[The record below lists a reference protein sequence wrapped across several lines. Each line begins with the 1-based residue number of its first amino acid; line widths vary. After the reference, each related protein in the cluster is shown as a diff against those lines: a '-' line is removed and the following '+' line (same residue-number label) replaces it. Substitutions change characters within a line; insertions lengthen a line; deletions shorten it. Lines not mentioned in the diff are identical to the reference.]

1 MTVDVSGRLQRG
13 RESYGR
19 RSWAE
24 AFRALSQIDACGPL
38 GVEDLERLAT
48 SAYLIGRD
56 DDYLK
61 TLERV
66 HQAHLETDNNE
77 RAARTAFWLGLR
89 LIFRGEMGPATG
101 WFGRARRLLDEH
113 ARDCVEKGYLMLPLV
128 EQQLRGGNWAE
139 ASDLAAQAAAI
150 GSRFRDPE
158 LVSIA
163 LHLQGRA
170 LLRSQKVEQGLAL
183 LDESM
188 VSVTAGELSPI
199 VTGLVYC
206 SVIDACQQVYAFR
219 RAGEWTAALAR
230 WCAEQPE
237 LVAFTDQCL
246 VHRSEILQLHGSWN
260 DAIEEARRACTR
272 FANRDDQRISAA
284 AYYQQGEVHRL
295 RGEFAEAEAAYRN
308 ASQWG
313 WEPQPGLALLRLA
326 QDRLDAAA
334 AALRRALDAT
344 TDPLKRAKL
353 LPAQVEVMLAAR
365 DSGEAHAACSEL
377 ETIAEGYGADV
388 LRASAAYAR
397 AAIELD
403 EGKPRDALSTLQRA
417 REAWQEAPHFAACIR
432 VGVARA
438 CRALGDE
445 EGAEM
450 ELEAARAAF
459 ERLGA
464 VPDIARIDA
473 IAAAD
478 EREPS
483 HGLSARELQVLR
495 LLASGKTNKAIAADL
510 SLSERTVDRHVS
522 NIFNKLDV
530 PTRTAATAY
539 AYQHKLI

>member
-1 MTVDVSGRLQRG
+1 MNVDVSAGLRQGRD
-13 RESYGR
+13 SFGR

-24 AFRALSQIDACGPL
+24 AYRALSQIDGAEPL
-38 GVEDLERLAT
+38 AVEDLECLAT
-48 SAYLIGRD
+48 AAYLIGRD
-56 DDYLK
+56 EDYLK
-61 TLERV
+61 SLERA
-66 HQAHLETDNNE
+66 HHAHLTAGNSE
-77 RAARTAFWLGLR
+77 RAARCAFWIGLR
-89 LIFRGEMGPATG
+89 LVFRGEMGPATG
-101 WFGRARRLLDEH
+101 WFGRARRLLEEH
-113 ARDCVEKGYLMLPLV
+113 ERDCVEQGYLMLPLV
-128 EQQLRGGNWAE
+128 EQQLGAGKWAE

-206 SVIDACQQVYAFR
+206 SVIAACQQVYAFR

-246 VHRSEILQLHGSWN
+246 VHRSEILQLHGAWN

-313 WEPQPGLALLRLA
+313 WDPQPGLALLRLA
-326 QDRLDAAA
+326 QDRLDAAV
-334 AALRRALDAT
+334 AALSRALDAT

-353 LPAQVEVMLAAR
+353 LPARVEVLLAAR
-365 DSGEAHAACSEL
+365 DTGEAHAACSEL
-377 ETIAEGYGADV
+377 ETIAESYGTDV
-388 LRASAAYAR
+388 LRATAAYAR

-403 EGKPRDALSTLQRA
+403 EGKPRDALSSLQRA
-417 REAWQEAPHFAACIR
+417 REAWQGAPHFAACIR
-432 VGVARA
+432 VGAARA

-445 EGAEM
+445 EGARM
-450 ELEAARAAF
+450 ELEAARDAF
-459 ERLGA
+459 ARLGA
-464 VPDIARIDA
+464 APDIARLDA
-473 IAAAD
+473 QAGVANVDAT
-478 EREPS
+478 
-483 HGLSARELQVLR
+483 HGLTVRELQVLR
-495 LLASGKTNKAIAADL
+495 LLASGKTNKLIARDL
-510 SLSERTVDRHVS
+510 GISDKTIYRHVS
-522 NIFNKLDV
+522 NIFSKLNV
-530 PTRTAATAY
+530 PSRSAATAY
-539 AYQHKLI
+539 AYRHKLI